1 MWYKYALTFL
11 TDCSTNPCIHGRCIG
26 LPKYNTYKCACDKG
40 YTGRNCTQGKLFPNQ
55 VMFLSFNSSTTVV
68 PCRAGTANPSG
79 APEFPLPGFLVA
91 FVLIDLKNVVFFGFF
106 LKPFGI
112 PKGQIGD
119 ICKIG
124 HKLKIKKEQHEP
136 LIRRK

>member
-26 LPKYNTYKCACDKG
+26 LPKYNTYKCDCDKG

-68 PCRAGTANPSG
+68 PCRAGTDNPSG

-91 FVLIDLKNVVFFGFF
+91 FVLIDLRNVFF
-106 LKPFGI
+106 
-112 PKGQIGD
+112 
-119 ICKIG
+119 
-124 HKLKIKKEQHEP
+124 
-136 LIRRK
+136 